1 MKILVRTLSFN
12 WKLAEK
18 MTVRT
23 ASSFISHDQ
32 ARLNFN
38 REVAGRSL
46 AEVSAE
52 AEKNME

>member
-1 MKILVRTLSFN
+1 
-12 WKLAEK
+12 

-52 AEKNME
+52 AKNME